1 MGNLIVAWAKKQNSQ
16 LCEDQV
22 DTTGELW
29 HKRLCHM
36 SQKRMQMLA
45 GKDVLLK
52 MKNVHL
58 DKCADCLDDKQN
70 RDAFHPRPPMWRK
83 TVVELVHTDVSY
95 VDKISHSGGYYFIT
109 FIDYYNRKL
118 WAYVLKMKDLVLSIF
133 KEFQA
138 RIERESGKKLKV
150 VRTNNK
156 GQYIG

>member
-1 MGNLIVAWAKKQNSQ
+1 MMMATMVASKNGTWKLCKGNMIAAYAKKQNTLYVLHAQ
-16 LCEDQV
+16 LGRDQVNMVV

-70 RDAFHPRPPMWRK
+70 RDAFHPRPPM
-83 TVVELVHTDVSY
+83 
-95 VDKISHSGGYYFIT
+95 
-109 FIDYYNRKL
+109 
-118 WAYVLKMKDLVLSIF
+118 
-133 KEFQA
+133 
-138 RIERESGKKLKV
+138 
-150 VRTNNK
+150 
-156 GQYIG
+156 